1 MARLLFG
8 RTFPCSEP
16 PSAESLKKARYYQ
29 VSGQMLDIQIFRDDP
44 DRIRADFSKRGLDES
59 IIDEVLRLDG
69 RWREVRFEV
78 DQFRKARNSAARM
91 ISEAKKK
98 GDEEEVKL
106 ILGQVSSLGSK
117 IEDLEADAQRL
128 VSERDAIRLQIP
140 NLLHEDV
147 PIGES
152 DQKNVEI
159 SRHGNPPDFDFQP
172 KTHNELI
179 EQNHWVDLSRGSKI
193 TGSRQYFQMGDLA
206 RLDMALQ
213 QYSADFLINRGY
225 TLVQPPLMMNRR
237 AYEGVTDL
245 SDFENVMYG
254 VEPDGYYLIATSEHP
269 LTAMRMDEV
278 IEQSELPIKMVGVS
292 PCFRREVGAHG
303 MSDRGI
309 WRVHQFTKVEQV
321 IICKPE
327 DSWDHHVE
335 LLDNAKEL
343 WDSLG
348 LHYRV
353 VDICTGDMGTVA
365 SRKYDL
371 EAWLPGAKEFKEVVS
386 CSNCTDYQANRL
398 KMRFRKSGGN
408 EAVHTLNSTA
418 VATSRALVA
427 ILEQYQASDGSV
439 TVPDV
444 LVPAMGGKRALAP
457 NQ

>member
-1 MARLLFG
+1 
-8 RTFPCSEP
+8 
-16 PSAESLKKARYYQ
+16 
-29 VSGQMLDIQIFRDDP
+29 
-44 DRIRADFSKRGLDES
+44 
-59 IIDEVLRLDG
+59 
-69 RWREVRFEV
+69 
-78 DQFRKARNSAARM
+78 M

-98 GDEEEVKL
+98 GDEGEVKS
-106 ILGQVSSLGSK
+106 ILGEVSNLGSK
-117 IEDLEADAQRL
+117 IESLEEEAERL
-128 VSERDAIRLQIP
+128 ISKRDSIRMQIP
-140 NLLHEDV
+140 NLLHEAV
-147 PIGES
+147 PTGEN

-159 SRHGNPPDFDFQP
+159 SRHGESPIFNFEP

-179 EQNHWVDLSRGSKI
+179 EMNRWVDLPRAGKI
-193 TGSRQYFQMGDLA
+193 TGSRQYFLMGDLA
-206 RLDMALQ
+206 RLEMALQ
-213 QYSADFLINRGY
+213 QYSADFLIDRGY
-225 TLVQPPLMMNRR
+225 TLVQPPLMMNRK

-245 SDFENVMYG
+245 SDFETVMYG
-254 VEPDGYYLIATSEHP
+254 IEPDGYYLIATSEHP
-269 LTAMRMDEV
+269 LTAMMMDEV
-278 IEQSELPIKMVGVS
+278 IEPANLPIKMVGVS

-327 DSWDHHVE
+327 ESWGYHTE
-335 LLDNAKEL
+335 LLGNAKDL

-353 VDICTGDMGTVA
+353 VDICTGDIGTVA

-371 EAWLPGAKEFKEVVS
+371 EAWLPGAGEFKEVVS

-398 KMRFRKSGGN
+398 KMRYRKSGGN

-427 ILEQYQASDGSV
+427 IIEQYQTNNGAV
-439 TVPDV
+439 IVPDV
-444 LVPAMGGKRALAP
+444 LIPWMRGKKILEP